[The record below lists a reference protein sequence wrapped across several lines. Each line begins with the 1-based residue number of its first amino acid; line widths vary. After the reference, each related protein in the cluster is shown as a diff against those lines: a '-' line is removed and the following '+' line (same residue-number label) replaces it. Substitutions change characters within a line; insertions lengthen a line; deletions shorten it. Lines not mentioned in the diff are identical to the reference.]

1 MAKERALTL
10 EALRVMDAIDR
21 RGSFAAAADELGR
34 VPSALSYTMQKLEEE
49 LDVVLFD
56 RSGHRTKF
64 TNVGRMLLERGRVL
78 LEAADKLTTDAEA
91 LARGWETHLTI
102 VTEAL
107 VPTPA
112 FFPLIDKLAAKAN
125 TQLAIITE
133 VLAGAWE
140 RLEQG
145 RADIVIAPDMHFRSS
160 SEINSRKLYTLMNV
174 YVAAPDHPIH
184 QEPEPLSEVTRVK
197 YRGIAVADTARER
210 PVLTVQLLDKQ
221 PRLTVSTI
229 EDKRQALLAGLGVAT
244 MPYPMVEKDI
254 AEGRLR
260 VVSPESTSEIGLGK
274 ISGSFQLHSGV
285 IGGVQVGKAV
295 LGEDGALKT
304 DALGFP
310 QALFE
315 VRHAAH
321 LAAKAHFADGNE
333 FIADG
338 LIEQRR
344 HHAEADGQIAG
355 GISQGNAAYDVDIHI
370 QIAKEIPRPLFQHGD
385 EQIHAVVI
393 VTAAGTARGWEIRF
407 GGQRLDLAQD
417 GAAALH
423 GAGDAVARNAQ
434 WAAFQQHL
442 GGVFDL
448 LKPLPC
454 HIEHSQLIG
463 GAVAVLCCP
472 QNAVGQH
479 LVPLKI
485 EHGIYDVLHHLGAGN
500 GTVFI
505 DMAHDEHR
513 DLLLLG
519 HGKQAGGALFYLA
532 DRAGRG

>member
-91 LARGWETHLTI
+91 LARGWETHLTL

-112 FFPLIDKLAAKAN
+112 FFPLIDRLAAKAN
-125 TQLAIITE
+125 TQLSLITE

-197 YRGIAVADTARER
+197 YRGVAVADTARER

-229 EDKRQALLAGLGVAT
+229 EDKRQALLAGLASRRCHIRWWNRILPKGGYAWSARNRPAKSILLWPGGAT
-244 MPYPMVEKDI
+244 VW
-254 AEGRLR
+254 GRQKPGACGKYLSY
-260 VVSPESTSEIGLGK
+260 SPENK
-274 ISGSFQLHSGV
+274 
-285 IGGVQVGKAV
+285 
-295 LGEDGALKT
+295 
-304 DALGFP
+304 
-310 QALFE
+310 
-315 VRHAAH
+315 
-321 LAAKAHFADGNE
+321 
-333 FIADG
+333 
-338 LIEQRR
+338 
-344 HHAEADGQIAG
+344 
-355 GISQGNAAYDVDIHI
+355 
-370 QIAKEIPRPLFQHGD
+370 
-385 EQIHAVVI
+385 
-393 VTAAGTARGWEIRF
+393 
-407 GGQRLDLAQD
+407 
-417 GAAALH
+417 
-423 GAGDAVARNAQ
+423 
-434 WAAFQQHL
+434 
-442 GGVFDL
+442 
-448 LKPLPC
+448 
-454 HIEHSQLIG
+454 
-463 GAVAVLCCP
+463 
-472 QNAVGQH
+472 
-479 LVPLKI
+479 
-485 EHGIYDVLHHLGAGN
+485 
-500 GTVFI
+500 
-505 DMAHDEHR
+505 
-513 DLLLLG
+513 
-519 HGKQAGGALFYLA
+519 
-532 DRAGRG
+532 